1 MQILAVGT
9 ISARKGY
16 DLLLRACA
24 QLRARGLDF
33 RLKIVGQGPERL
45 RLRWLA
51 WRLGLRKV
59 VDFAG
64 QTPHENMADFYKKAD
79 IFVSPG
85 RRTGQGDADGLP
97 SALAEAMAF
106 GLAVVVSDLP
116 GLTEAVEDG
125 KSGLVTP
132 QNDAAAL
139 AQALERLAAQPGE
152 RARLGNAARTRI
164 HALLDEQENESRLGA
179 LFSRAIRTA

>member
-1 MQILAVGT
+1 
-9 ISARKGY
+9 
-16 DLLLRACA
+16 
-24 QLRARGLDF
+24 
-33 RLKIVGQGPERL
+33 
-45 RLRWLA
+45 
-51 WRLGLRKV
+51 
-59 VDFAG
+59 
-64 QTPHENMADFYKKAD
+64 MADFYKKAD